1 MTSRLPASEV
11 CPIYGQ
17 PLVAY
22 DEKQKQFYC
31 NQTIFEKKVQGLKF
45 TALVVKELRGKFAK
59 EYEKYRESTSSLEQA
74 NPELVKQQVRA
85 MVGDFF
91 QSLKGKV
98 RDLQRDVM
106 ENIRHSENLKNLEQT
121 LEKSKDFIQVDPSQP
136 DHYEREKKIF
146 DEKVSKG
153 RYAYVVKRR
162 EFYNNLI
169 EGLEKSR

>member
-1 MTSRLPASEV
+1 
-11 CPIYGQ
+11 
-17 PLVAY
+17 
-22 DEKQKQFYC
+22 
-31 NQTIFEKKVQGLKF
+31 
-45 TALVVKELRGKFAK
+45 VKELKSKFAK
-59 EYEKYRESTSSLEQA
+59 EYEKYRESTNSMEQA

-85 MVGDFF
+85 MIGEFF
-91 QSLKGKV
+91 LNLKQKV
-98 RDLQRDVM
+98 KDLQKDVM

-121 LEKSKDFIQVDPSQP
+121 LERSKDFIQVDPSQP

-169 EGLEKSR
+169 EGLEKSRQKIN

>member
-1 MTSRLPASEV
+1 
-11 CPIYGQ
+11 
-17 PLVAY
+17 
-22 DEKQKQFYC
+22 
-31 NQTIFEKKVQGLKF
+31 
-45 TALVVKELRGKFAK
+45 
-59 EYEKYRESTSSLEQA
+59 
-74 NPELVKQQVRA
+74 

-106 ENIRHSENLKNLEQT
+106 ENIRNSENLRNLEQT
-121 LEKSKDFIQVDPSQP
+121 LEKSKEFIQVDPSQP

-169 EGLEKSR
+169 EGLEKSRQKINQTIDQSLEFQQRILRVSDDSKLISQKLD

>member
-1 MTSRLPASEV
+1 
-11 CPIYGQ
+11 
-17 PLVAY
+17 
-22 DEKQKQFYC
+22 
-31 NQTIFEKKVQGLKF
+31 
-45 TALVVKELRGKFAK
+45 VKELKSKFAK
-59 EYEKYRESTSSLEQA
+59 EYEKYRESTNSMEQA

-85 MVGDFF
+85 MIGEFF
-91 QSLKGKV
+91 LSLKQKV
-98 RDLQRDVM
+98 KDLQKDVM

-121 LEKSKDFIQVDPSQP
+121 LERSKDFIQVDPSQP

-169 EGLEKSR
+169 EGLEKSRQKIN

>member
-1 MTSRLPASEV
+1 M
-11 CPIYGQ
+11 
-17 PLVAY
+17 
-22 DEKQKQFYC
+22 
-31 NQTIFEKKVQGLKF
+31 
-45 TALVVKELRGKFAK
+45 KELKSKFAK
-59 EYEKYRESTSSLEQA
+59 EYEKYRESTNSMEQA

-85 MVGDFF
+85 MIGEFF
-91 QSLKGKV
+91 LSLKQKV
-98 RDLQRDVM
+98 KDLQKDVM

-121 LEKSKDFIQVDPSQP
+121 LERSKDFIQVDPSQP

-169 EGLEKSR
+169 EGLEKSRQKIN